1 LSFWCRA
8 FTALQDSSVTVEAR
22 ILKLANAVGGLPG
35 MFEMTKELIPPD
47 IAVLHL
53 SGRISMGKP
62 CQELDA
68 QVDELI
74 REKIV
79 KIVLDLAHVDRV
91 DSTGFGTIVMSSGKV
106 KKLGGELRVA
116 GASGIVAEIAHSSQ
130 IPRIV
135 PFHAK
140 VEEALTNF
148 AAV

>member
-1 LSFWCRA
+1 
-8 FTALQDSSVTVEAR
+8 
-22 ILKLANAVGGLPG
+22 

-74 REKIV
+74 REKIL

-91 DSTGFGTIVMSSGKV
+91 DSTGFGTIVMSSGKL

-116 GASGIVAEIAHSSQ
+116 GATGIVAEIAHSSQ

-148 AAV
+148 AVV